1 MPDIT
6 IPLENINDDMV
17 YQGYP
22 KYVSN
27 DSMSKNGRRFV
38 LKMEPTNA
46 EKIHIPGKRRI
57 FVECSC

>member
-46 EKIHIPGKRRI
+46 EKYIYPKTENIRG
-57 FVECSC
+57 V